1 MISWPMGMW
10 LTATRMELLFTL
22 QRMVLESQLGE
33 KKQTILNN
41 KKYFL
46 CCSPVVDQRHARV
59 DCSPDPLEL
68 EAGGQ
73 LVHLV
78 AVVGAGTDHLGG
90 GANEAQYD
98 NIALCCR

>member
-22 QRMVLESQLGE
+22 QRMVLESQLGD
-33 KKQTILNN
+33 KNHKILNN
-41 KKYFL
+41 RKKINL
-46 CCSPVVDQRHARV
+46 SPVVDQRHARV
-59 DCSPDPLEL
+59 DCGPDPLEL

-90 GANEAQYD
+90 GAIEAQYD
-98 NIALCCR
+98 NIVL

>member
-1 MISWPMGMW
+1 M
-10 LTATRMELLFTL
+10 
-22 QRMVLESQLGE
+22 
-33 KKQTILNN
+33 
-41 KKYFL
+41 
-46 CCSPVVDQRHARV
+46 VDQRHARV

>member
-1 MISWPMGMW
+1 M
-10 LTATRMELLFTL
+10 
-22 QRMVLESQLGE
+22 
-33 KKQTILNN
+33 
-41 KKYFL
+41 
-46 CCSPVVDQRHARV
+46 VDQRHARV
-59 DCSPDPLEL
+59 DCGPDPLEL

-98 NIALCCR
+98 NIVL